1 MSGTLSPT
9 DAETVTRACLGAIS
23 GPDAPT
29 ATQLRVLSSIGTHF
43 WGLSNIDLTSD
54 AGLSPEEAAAG
65 ITSSRLRRRTRELMV
80 MLELCRYPLEA
91 SHQQHMEDYCRALGE
106 DGPGLA
112 VTRTFIAEGAE
123 AATADYLRRF
133 TERAPEMMEPAMLE
147 IVGAEADAAARRL
160 DEIGAAL
167 RSAEQGT
174 LGAEFRGFYERSGF
188 AFGPEVIPIF
198 AHDMSHVIGGYD
210 ATPIGEICIGVM
222 KLMITDSDI
231 HWIELLGN
239 VMIHEAGIILPEGY
253 APASPALDDPANV
266 ELVVRAMERGR
277 ATAKDFS
284 NVDHL
289 SMIDWPYTAVLEE
302 FGVPPL

>member
-1 MSGTLSPT
+1 MSPT

-167 RSAEQGT
+167 RSAEQG
-174 LGAEFRGFYERSGF
+174 RS
-188 AFGPEVIPIF
+188 VQ
-198 AHDMSHVIGGYD
+198 SSVVS
-210 ATPIGEICIGVM
+210 T
-222 KLMITDSDI
+222 S
-231 HWIELLGN
+231 
-239 VMIHEAGIILPEGY
+239 EA
-253 APASPALDDPANV
+253 ASP
-266 ELVVRAMERGR
+266 
-277 ATAKDFS
+277 S
-284 NVDHL
+284 
-289 SMIDWPYTAVLEE
+289 
-302 FGVPPL
+302 VPR